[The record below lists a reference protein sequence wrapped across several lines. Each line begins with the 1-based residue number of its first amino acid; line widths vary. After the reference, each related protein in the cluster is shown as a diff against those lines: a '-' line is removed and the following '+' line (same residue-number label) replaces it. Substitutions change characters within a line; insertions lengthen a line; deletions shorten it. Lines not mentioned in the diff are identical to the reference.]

1 MKFIIADDHAIVRE
15 GVIYSL
21 KNHFGD
27 ETEVLEAED
36 SASLIAL
43 LENNN
48 TFDLIL
54 LDLMMPGSKGL
65 SLLKRICND
74 WPEQTVA
81 VLSASENSKDMRKS
95 IDYGAAGFIPKSL
108 AREVMISAIRL
119 VLVGGVYVPTK
130 GFMSTAADV
139 ADRIEKNVLLEA
151 DGSIP
156 LLTDRQRQVLIG
168 IARGKTNRD
177 IGNELELSEYTIK
190 IHVTAIFKKLKV
202 SNRMQSVLIAKE
214 LGLFEA
220 DDLIND

>member
-43 LENNN
+43 LENHN

-151 DGSIP
+151 IP

-220 DDLIND
+220 GDLIND